1 MITPIRIYVG
11 ENPNLEHSIFAD
23 LVPRIFDHSETK
35 ASERDIA
42 ERYDNINKKLFAIIC
57 PTSKPDI
64 HTMSCREIICE
75 KA

>member
-1 MITPIRIYVG
+1 V
-11 ENPNLEHSIFAD
+11 D

-35 ASERDIA
+35 ASESDIA